1 MFYFFIILFILHLIQ
16 DNRIDLNYKKLSP
29 VQQELDLLRAA
40 QQGLRSHVI
49 SSVLHSLVNNKLE
62 NPGTTNNV
70 ANINGDLNQNG
81 SAREVD
87 INENMET
94 HEVKEEEVIDGKIPK
109 ELLQELISSLA
120 NQDFF
125 QVIYMF

>member
-1 MFYFFIILFILHLIQ
+1 
-16 DNRIDLNYKKLSP
+16 
-29 VQQELDLLRAA
+29 LLRAA

-62 NPGTTNNV
+62 NPETTNNV
-70 ANINGDLNQNG
+70 VDTNGDVNENG
-81 SAREVD
+81 IDREVD
-87 INENMET
+87 INENMEAD
-94 HEVKEEEVIDGKIPK
+94 EVKEEEVIDGKIPK

-125 QVIYMF
+125 QVIYIF